1 MNEAFLYTYTTS
13 FVFSTLCCDED
24 YNLEREK
31 EKGFFSKRQKGEEQI
46 AWLNFWQKYEG
57 FS

>member
-13 FVFSTLCCDED
+13 FVFSTLCCDDEED

-31 EKGFFSKRQKGEEQI
+31 EKGFFFLKGKKVRNKF
-46 AWLNFWQKYEG
+46 LG
-57 FS
+57 

>member
-31 EKGFFSKRQKGEEQI
+31 EKGFFFSKRQKGEEQI
-46 AWLNFWQKYEG
+46 AWLNF
-57 FS
+57 

>member
-13 FVFSTLCCDED
+13 FVFSTLCCDDEED

-46 AWLNFWQKYEG
+46 AWLNF
-57 FS
+57 